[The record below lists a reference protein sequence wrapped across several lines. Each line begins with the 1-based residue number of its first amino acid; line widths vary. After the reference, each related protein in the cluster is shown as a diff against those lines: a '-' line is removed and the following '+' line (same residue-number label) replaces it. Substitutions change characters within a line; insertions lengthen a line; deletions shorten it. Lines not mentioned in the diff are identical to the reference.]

1 MGTVESELRMKVNMS
16 GAHKEG
22 QQQQHQ
28 DLPLPTVSF
37 IP

>member
-1 MGTVESELRMKVNMS
+1 MGTVESELRMKVIMS

-22 QQQQHQ
+22 QQQHQ